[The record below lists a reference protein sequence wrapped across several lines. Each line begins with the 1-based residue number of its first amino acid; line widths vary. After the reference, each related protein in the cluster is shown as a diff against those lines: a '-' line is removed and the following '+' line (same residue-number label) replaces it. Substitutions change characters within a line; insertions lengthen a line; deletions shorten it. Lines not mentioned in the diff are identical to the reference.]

1 MNWPPID
8 VPVIGSSGLI
18 ALVALLHFPFFVNFV
33 MGAPVIAVISEW
45 LGQKT
50 GNPFYNRIS
59 KHLSNMALVTV
70 GVGAFGGIALVAT
83 NLGLFPK
90 FFSIGV
96 GVFFWPLVIEI
107 AAFLLEAIGIALY
120 KYTWDKHH
128 HTPLHY
134 TIGLVGAFGA
144 WFSGFIINGLAS
156 FMLTPGNWPQTKN
169 IMDAWFNPSFWPS
182 YIHRCIAAF
191 SITGF
196 FMIIY
201 TLWMF
206 KRAKSEEDHT
216 YVKWSLRYSGKWALI
231 STALQFFPGVWY
243 LTALERG
250 TSLAAPEGS
259 VIPKFLNG
267 QITFFWFGGIIL
279 AAAAILLVYIFAVQ
293 NPKNGLRL
301 IGRWSLILS
310 VIFILTTN
318 AFMGFSRE
326 RARKPYLVYGVMY
339 GNQIMTDMMSKM
351 IGGEDVSPSEET
363 EAGDPE
369 DGRALFEAGPC
380 LACHSLEGA
389 GGAVKALDGVGTRLT
404 AEKISD
410 LLATPPTGMPPYSG
424 TPSEK
429 SDLVAFLE
437 SLK

>member
-8 VPVIGSSGLI
+8 IPVLGRSGII
-18 ALVALLHFPFFVNFV
+18 ALVALFHFPFFVNFV

-45 LGQKT
+45 LGKRT
-50 GNPFYNRIS
+50 GNPFFNRIS
-59 KHLSNMALVTV
+59 KHLANMALVTV

-83 NLGLFPK
+83 NVGLFPK
-90 FFSIGV
+90 FFSMGA

-107 AAFLLEAIGIALY
+107 GAFMLEAIGIALY

-128 HTPLHY
+128 HTPIHY
-134 TIGLVGAFGA
+134 IIGFLGAFGA

-156 FMLTPGNWPQTKN
+156 FMLTPGKWVQTKDVF
-169 IMDAWFNPSFWPS
+169 DAWFNPSFLPS
-182 YIHRCIAAF
+182 YLHRCVAAF

-201 TLWMF
+201 SLWMF
-206 KRAKSEEDHT
+206 GKAKSEEDHS

-259 VIPKFLNG
+259 VVPKLLNG
-267 QITFFWFGGIIL
+267 QLTFFWFGGIIL
-279 AAAAILLVYIFAVQ
+279 AATAILLVYFLSVQ
-293 NPKNGLRL
+293 NPKTGLKF
-301 IGRWSLILS
+301 IGRIGLILS
-310 VIFILTTN
+310 VLLILTTN
-318 AFMGFSRE
+318 AFMGFTRE
-326 RARKPYLVYGVMY
+326 RARKPYLVYGAVY
-339 GNQIMTDMMSKM
+339 GNQIMTDMMTKM
-351 IGGEDVSPSEET
+351 FADDEASQPEVEEV
-363 EAGDPE
+363 GDPVE
-369 DGRALFEAGPC
+369 GKVVFEAGPC
-380 LACHSLEGA
+380 LACHNLEGV
-389 GGAVKALDGVGTRLT
+389 GGVVKALDGVGTRLS
-404 AEKISD
+404 AEEISA
-410 LLATPPTGMPPYSG
+410 LLASPPAGMPPYGG
-424 TPSEK
+424 TAAEK

>member
-8 VPVIGSSGLI
+8 IPVLGRSGII
-18 ALVALLHFPFFVNFV
+18 ALVALFHFPFFVNFV

-45 LGQKT
+45 LGKRT

-59 KHLSNMALVTV
+59 KHLANMAFVTV

-83 NLGLFPK
+83 NIGLFPK
-90 FFSIGV
+90 FFSMGA
-96 GVFFWPLVIEI
+96 GVFFWPLIIEI
-107 AAFLLEAIGIALY
+107 GAFMLEAIGIALY
-120 KYTWDKHH
+120 KYTWDKYH
-128 HTPLHY
+128 HTPTHY
-134 TIGLVGAFGA
+134 IIGLIGAFGA

-156 FMLTPGNWPQTKN
+156 FMLTPGQWVQTKDVF
-169 IMDAWFNPSFWPS
+169 DAWFNPSFLPS
-182 YIHRCIAAF
+182 YLHRCVAAF

-206 KRAKSEEDHT
+206 GRAKSEEDHS

-259 VIPKFLNG
+259 VVPKLLNG
-267 QITFFWFGGIIL
+267 QLTFFWFGGIIL
-279 AAAAILLVYIFAVQ
+279 AATAILLVYFLSVQ
-293 NPKNGLRL
+293 NPKTGLKLVGRL
-301 IGRWSLILS
+301 GLILS
-310 VIFILTTN
+310 VLLILTTN
-318 AFMGFSRE
+318 AFMGFTRE
-326 RARKPYLVYGVMY
+326 RARKPYLVYGAVY
-339 GNQIMTDMMSKM
+339 GNQIMTDMMTKM
-351 IGGEDVSPSEET
+351 FADDEASQPEVEEVGNPK
-363 EAGDPE
+363 EGKV
-369 DGRALFEAGPC
+369 LFESGPC
-380 LACHSLEGA
+380 LACHNLEGV
-389 GGAVKALDGVGTRLT
+389 GGVVKALDGVGTRLS
-404 AEKISD
+404 AEQISA
-410 LLATPPTGMPPYSG
+410 LLSSPPAGMPPYGG
-424 TPSEK
+424 TKAEK

>member
-59 KHLSNMALVTV
+59 KHLANMALVTV
-70 GVGAFGGIALVAT
+70 GVGAFGGIALVAS

-90 FFSIGV
+90 FFSMGV

-107 AAFLLEAIGIALY
+107 GAFLLEAIGIALY

-128 HTPLHY
+128 HKPLHY
-134 TIGLVGAFGA
+134 TIGLLGAFGA
-144 WFSGFIINGLAS
+144 WFSGFVINGLAS

-182 YIHRCIAAF
+182 YLHRCIAAF

-206 KRAKSEEDHT
+206 RRAKSEEDHS

-231 STALQFFPGVWY
+231 STALQFFPV
-243 LTALERG
+243 
-250 TSLAAPEGS
+250 
-259 VIPKFLNG
+259 
-267 QITFFWFGGIIL
+267 FGI
-279 AAAAILLVYIFAVQ
+279 
-293 NPKNGLRL
+293 
-301 IGRWSLILS
+301 
-310 VIFILTTN
+310 
-318 AFMGFSRE
+318 
-326 RARKPYLVYGVMY
+326 
-339 GNQIMTDMMSKM
+339 
-351 IGGEDVSPSEET
+351 
-363 EAGDPE
+363 
-369 DGRALFEAGPC
+369 
-380 LACHSLEGA
+380 
-389 GGAVKALDGVGTRLT
+389 
-404 AEKISD
+404 
-410 LLATPPTGMPPYSG
+410 
-424 TPSEK
+424 
-429 SDLVAFLE
+429 
-437 SLK
+437 